1 MINFYFFF
9 FFFFQAED
17 GIRDV
22 AVTGVQTCAL
32 PIFRVKFG
40 FGRRNA
46 VISCAFD
53 SSIPIC
59 PARKVGFAASNLS
72 RTSCQVS
79 AFWAKPLSAK
89 TAVANN
95 PTHRRL
101 KKRFMKPPRTFLAA
115 PETQRLSN
123 ATGGG
128 APLRVG
134 ESVIDDVCPAL
145 RK

>member
-1 MINFYFFF
+1 M
-9 FFFFQAED
+9 
-17 GIRDV
+17 
-22 AVTGVQTCAL
+22 
-32 PIFRVKFG
+32 
-40 FGRRNA
+40 
-46 VISCAFD
+46 
-53 SSIPIC
+53 PIC
-59 PARKVGFAASNLS
+59 PALREGFADSNLP
-72 RTSCQVS
+72 RISCQVS
-79 AFWAKPLSAK
+79 ALWANPLSAK

-145 RK
+145 RKAALMHACAPVYVFPNSGFICEGRRKVELDR